1 MGYVWVTVVMLQ
13 KMRAGAQGVLAKV
26 LVGVIVLVLALFGF
40 GTFDLFSSSEPLA
53 ATVNGD
59 DITEGELEL
68 ETDRRR
74 AAAQAQY
81 GEDAT
86 PDVIAQMVRRD
97 LVLESLIARRL
108 LDQAAAELDLAISE
122 QAVQTIV
129 RQQFSVDDDYRRFLS
144 WQGYTPLSYQAALAE
159 GEIRRQL
166 AEGVSDTAFVTDREA
181 RRTAQLRFQRRDVAW
196 LLFDVQRFTEDVMVS
211 DAEIEQHYAANLDH
225 YMTEERFDFDF
236 VRLPKDALAADI
248 EIDEATIADAYED
261 EVAVLEPRRRAA
273 HILLEVNAER
283 SAEEARRALLD
294 VRAEVD
300 AGADFNAKA
309 RELSEDAGSAAEG
322 GDLGAAGRG
331 VFVTAFEDALW
342 ALEPGQMS
350 NPVETEFGVHLIK
363 LIAIEEPEVP
373 PLEER
378 RAAIVAQLTDEE
390 TQRRFDDALDEM
402 KEIAFEQ
409 PDSLAALSERFGSTI
424 EPLDGA
430 TRTSRDDILADA
442 AVRDALFAD
451 DVLLEAY
458 NSDAVASADGVA
470 VVGRLRTRHAAAELP
485 LEEVREIIRAGLANA
500 QATGLAEQTVFDALV
515 ALSGGT
521 TPADVAAQYSVDW
534 ERADGLQIDGS
545 DVPPSIVNTAF
556 AMPAPPPG
564 ERETDVAILAD
575 GSRALV
581 VLSNVALADYA
592 AVSDSNRSALT
603 EYVRREVAQRDYLA
617 LLTSLRANA
626 SVDAVEFGDAQ

>member
-1 MGYVWVTVVMLQ
+1 M
-13 KMRAGAQGVLAKV
+13 LAKV

-59 DITEGELEL
+59 DLTEGELEL

-86 PDVIAQMVRRD
+86 PDVIAQMVRRE

-196 LLFDVQRFTEDVMVS
+196 LLFDVQRFAEDVTVS

-225 YMTEERFDFDF
+225 YMTEEERFDFDF

-248 EIDEATIADAYED
+248 EIDEAAIAEAYED

-283 SAEEARRALLD
+283 SAEEARRAFLD

-342 ALEPGQMS
+342 ALEPARCPIPWRPSSESPHQA
-350 NPVETEFGVHLIK
+350 HRH
-363 LIAIEEPEVP
+363 
-373 PLEER
+373 R
-378 RAAIVAQLTDEE
+378 RT
-390 TQRRFDDALDEM
+390 
-402 KEIAFEQ
+402 
-409 PDSLAALSERFGSTI
+409 
-424 EPLDGA
+424 
-430 TRTSRDDILADA
+430 
-442 AVRDALFAD
+442 
-451 DVLLEAY
+451 
-458 NSDAVASADGVA
+458 
-470 VVGRLRTRHAAAELP
+470 
-485 LEEVREIIRAGLANA
+485 
-500 QATGLAEQTVFDALV
+500 
-515 ALSGGT
+515 
-521 TPADVAAQYSVDW
+521 
-534 ERADGLQIDGS
+534 
-545 DVPPSIVNTAF
+545 
-556 AMPAPPPG
+556 
-564 ERETDVAILAD
+564 
-575 GSRALV
+575 
-581 VLSNVALADYA
+581 
-592 AVSDSNRSALT
+592 
-603 EYVRREVAQRDYLA
+603 
-617 LLTSLRANA
+617 
-626 SVDAVEFGDAQ
+626 